1 MVLSVFLVIDI
12 WGSHTSDYEECCH
25 LRCVHVCTRKMGCG
39 GITPL
44 VLDLGITWMWEG
56 YSYPSPFTWGQ
67 NPLCLWNRKLD
78 GLQNHSWPFGEEK
91 YLFLL
96 PGIKIWFCGCAS
108 YSPVILICYPGCSV
122 TSYSLVGLNWHFKG
136 THCLFLTFK
145 MEAAHTSK
153 TYLFFCQTTQCHI
166 SEDSIPHT
174 SVVNLPDIYLVFYLC
189 FWMQCYP
196 SFFARYF
203 YTMSDYFHNEA
214 TVPCVCFF
222 QRQWVLL
229 LNNGK
234 P

>member
-1 MVLSVFLVIDI
+1 
-12 WGSHTSDYEECCH
+12 
-25 LRCVHVCTRKMGCG
+25 
-39 GITPL
+39 
-44 VLDLGITWMWEG
+44 
-56 YSYPSPFTWGQ
+56 
-67 NPLCLWNRKLD
+67 
-78 GLQNHSWPFGEEK
+78 
-91 YLFLL
+91 
-96 PGIKIWFCGCAS
+96 
-108 YSPVILICYPGCSV
+108 
-122 TSYSLVGLNWHFKG
+122 
-136 THCLFLTFK
+136 